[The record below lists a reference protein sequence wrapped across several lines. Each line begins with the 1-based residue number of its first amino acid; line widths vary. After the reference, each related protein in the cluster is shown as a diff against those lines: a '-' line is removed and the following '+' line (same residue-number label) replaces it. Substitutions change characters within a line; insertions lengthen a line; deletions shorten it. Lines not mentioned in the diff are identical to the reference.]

1 MNCMQRNKA
10 ILDFLLIF
18 RMKILMVCLGNI
30 CRSPMAH
37 GFMEGLIAKYQ
48 LDWTVDSAGTNGFH
62 DGEHPDPRAI
72 LEMKKHGLD
81 ISKQVSRK
89 IQAQDLE
96 SFDLILTMDRQN
108 LNYVKKLGGDR
119 DISEKVHLLLKYANV
134 QNAEEVPDPYYD
146 NRFQESGKLIQL
158 ACEQIVQK
166 YL

>member
-1 MNCMQRNKA
+1 
-10 ILDFLLIF
+10 
-18 RMKILMVCLGNI
+18 
-30 CRSPMAH
+30 
-37 GFMEGLIAKYQ
+37 
-48 LDWTVDSAGTNGFH
+48 
-62 DGEHPDPRAI
+62 
-72 LEMKKHGLD
+72 MKKHGLD

-119 DISEKVHLLLKYANV
+119 DISEKAHLLLKYANV

-146 NRFQESGKLIQL
+146 NRFQESGKLIQI